1 MGLAKKVEI
10 RFACVGPQKQKGS
23 LASVFV
29 EATVRKVNILSKL
42 NLLLFPGSKSYPKN
56 GALKTFTLGLQHAFA
71 MSCATILVPLLTG
84 LDVGV
89 ALCMAG
95 VGTLVF
101 HLCTGGKMP
110 TFLGSSF
117 AFITA
122 LATVVGSEEFGADK
136 TERISAAMGGV
147 VAAGLIYVIIALLIK
162 IFGSRFIDRLFPPV
176 VRGVGIAIIGLN
188 LASAAINNIQSNNG
202 FEMFSAGYYWSWI
215 LALITC
221 LTAIILSS
229 YGKGMVKMSSIVI
242 ALGVGYILSMILTL
256 TGIAPEGLMNLDKV
270 GEHAWFEMP
279 NFVFPSIN
287 LKAIGMIAPIAIVT
301 CVEHVGDV
309 YANGAVVGRDFTKD
323 PGLHRTMLGDG
334 LATVVAGLFGGP
346 ANTTYSENTAV
357 LAATG
362 NYNPITLRVAAV
374 IAIVVSFL
382 GKAIG
387 VVETVPNC
395 VLGGACIVLY
405 GMISSVGLRTLVENH
420 VDFTK
425 NRNLCIAAVML
436 VLAMGGA
443 VIGGPDFSFSGIGL
457 GIIVGI
463 LLNLLLPPVDEP
475 DGKGLVAHSV
485 PEDEIVVEKDK

>member
-1 MGLAKKVEI
+1 
-10 RFACVGPQKQKGS
+10 
-23 LASVFV
+23 
-29 EATVRKVNILSKL
+29 
-42 NLLLFPGSKSYPKN
+42 
-56 GALKTFTLGLQHAFA
+56 

-95 VGTLVF
+95 VGTLLF
-101 HLCTGGKMP
+101 HICTGGKMP

-117 AFITA
+117 AFISA
-122 LATVVGSEEFGADK
+122 LCGVVGNDAFGATK
-136 TERISAAMGGV
+136 TEQISAAMGGII
-147 VAAGLIYVIIALLIK
+147 AAGAIYIIIALLIK
-162 IFGSRFIDRLFPPV
+162 IFGSKFMDKLFPPV

-202 FEMFSAGYYWSWI
+202 FEMFSPGYYWSWI

-242 ALGVGYILSMILTL
+242 ALGTGYILSMILTL
-256 TGIAPEGLMNLDKV
+256 TGIAPEGLMNLGKV
-270 GEHAWFEMP
+270 AEHGWLEVP
-279 NFVFPSIN
+279 KFVFPSFN
-287 LKAIGMIAPIAIVT
+287 LKAIGLIAPIAIVT

-309 YANGAVVGRDFTKD
+309 YANGAVVGKDFTKD

-334 LATVVAGLFGGP
+334 VATLVAGLFGGP

-362 NYNPITLRVAAV
+362 NYNPVTLRVAAL
-374 IAIVVSFL
+374 IAIVISFL

-457 GIIVGI
+457 GIIAGI
-463 LLNLLLPPVDEP
+463 LLNLVLPEIKP
-475 DGKGLVAHSV
+475 DDKGLVAHVV
-485 PEDEIVVEKDK
+485 PEDEIVDEKK

>member
-1 MGLAKKVEI
+1 M
-10 RFACVGPQKQKGS
+10 
-23 LASVFV
+23 
-29 EATVRKVNILSKL
+29 NILSKL
-42 NLLLFPGSKSYPKN
+42 NLLLFPGSKDYPKN
-56 GALKTFTLGLQHAFA
+56 GFVKSFTLGLEHAFA
-71 MSCATILVPLLTG
+71 MSCATILVPLITG

-95 VGTLVF
+95 IGTLIF

-117 AFITA
+117 AFISA
-122 LATVVGSEEFGADK
+122 LCGIIGNDAFGATKD
-136 TERISAAMGGV
+136 EQIAAAMGGIV
-147 VAAGLIYVIIALLIK
+147 VAGAVYLVIALIIK
-162 IFGSRFIDRLFPPV
+162 LFGSKFIDKLFPPI

-188 LASAAINNIQSNNG
+188 LSSAAINNIQSNNG

-221 LTAIILSS
+221 FTAIVLSS

-242 ALGVGYILSMILTL
+242 ALGIGYVLSLILTL
-256 TGIAPEGLMNLDKV
+256 AGIIPEGIMNLGRV
-270 GEHAWFEMP
+270 SEHSWFEVP
-279 NFVFPSIN
+279 NFVLPKFN

-309 YANGAVVGRDFTKD
+309 YANGAVVGRDFTKN

-334 LATVVAGLFGGP
+334 LATLVAGLFGGP

-362 NYNPITLRVAAV
+362 NYNPVTLRVAAV
-374 IAIVVSFL
+374 IAIVISFF

-387 VVETVPNC
+387 IVETVPNA

-405 GMISSVGLRTLVENH
+405 GMIASVGLRTLVENH

-425 NRNLCIAAVML
+425 NRNLSLAAVML

-457 GIIVGI
+457 GIIAGI
-463 LLNLLLPPVDEP
+463 ILNLILPE
-475 DGKGLVAHSV
+475 KEENNESGLVAHSL
-485 PEDEIVVEKDK
+485 PEEEIIKEKK

>member
-1 MGLAKKVEI
+1 M
-10 RFACVGPQKQKGS
+10 
-23 LASVFV
+23 
-29 EATVRKVNILSKL
+29 NILSKL
-42 NLLLFPGSKSYPKN
+42 NNLLFPGSKDYPKN

-95 VGTLVF
+95 IGTIIF
-101 HLCTGGKMP
+101 HLCTRGKMP

-117 AFITA
+117 AFIAA
-122 LATVVGSEEFGADK
+122 LQAVIGNPDFGATKDEQ
-136 TERISAAMGGV
+136 TAAAMGGIV
-147 VAAGLIYVIIALLIK
+147 VAGAIYVVVALLIK
-162 IFGSRFIDRLFPPV
+162 LFGSKFIDKLFPPV

-202 FEMFSAGYYWSWI
+202 FDMFSAGYYWSWV
-215 LALITC
+215 LAAVTL

-242 ALGVGYILSMILTL
+242 ALGTGYVLSLILTL
-256 TGIAPEGLMNLDKV
+256 AGVLPEGIMNLGKV
-270 GEHAWFEMP
+270 AEHGWFEVP
-279 NFVFPSIN
+279 HFVFPRFDMR
-287 LKAIGMIAPIAIVT
+287 AIGIIAPISIVT

-309 YANGAVVGRDFTKD
+309 YANGAVVGKDFTKD
-323 PGLHRTMLGDG
+323 PGLHKTMLGDG
-334 LATVVAGLFGGP
+334 LATLVAGLFGGP

-362 NYNPITLRVAAV
+362 NYNPVTLRVAAL
-374 IAIVVSFL
+374 IAIVISFL

-405 GMISSVGLRTLVENH
+405 GMISSVGLRTLVEEH

-425 NRNLCIAAVML
+425 NRNLCLAAVML

-463 LLNLLLPPVDEP
+463 LLNLILPEKKNDP
-475 DGKGLVAHSV
+475 DGKGLVAHVV
-485 PEDEIVVEKDK
+485 PENEIIKELDK

>member
-1 MGLAKKVEI
+1 M
-10 RFACVGPQKQKGS
+10 KG
-23 LASVFV
+23 V
-29 EATVRKVNILSKL
+29 TRIMNILSKL
-42 NLLLFPGSKSYPKN
+42 NLMLFPDSKEYPKN
-56 GALKTFTLGLQHAFA
+56 GAAKTFTLGLQHAFA

-89 ALCMAG
+89 ALFAAG
-95 VGTLVF
+95 LGTLIF
-101 HLCTGGKMP
+101 HLCTGGRMP

-122 LATVVGSEEFGADK
+122 LQAVVGNPEFGATKD
-136 TERISAAMGGV
+136 EQIAAAMGGI
-147 VAAGLIYVIIALLIK
+147 VAAGAFYVILAIIVK
-162 IFGSRFIDRLFPPV
+162 FFGSKFIDKLFPPV

-202 FEMFSAGYYWSWI
+202 FELFSAGYYWSWI

-221 LTAIILSS
+221 ITAIVLSS
-229 YGKGMVKMSSIVI
+229 YGKGMVKQSSIVI
-242 ALGVGYILSMILTL
+242 ALGVGYVLSLIVSL
-256 TGIAPEGLMNLDKV
+256 TGLAPEGLMNLNKV
-270 GEHAWFEMP
+270 AEHGWLEVP
-279 NFVFPSIN
+279 HFVLPSFN
-287 LKAIGMIAPIAIVT
+287 LKAIGLIAPIAIVT

-309 YANGAVVGRDFTKD
+309 YANGAVVGKNFTEK
-323 PGLHRTMLGDG
+323 PGLHRTFLGDG
-334 LATVVAGLFGGP
+334 LATLVAGLFGGP

-362 NYNPITLRVAAV
+362 NYNPVTLRVAAV
-374 IAIVVSFL
+374 IAIVISFF

-425 NRNLCIAAVML
+425 NRNLSIAAVML

-443 VIGGPDFSFSGIGL
+443 VIGVSSFSFSGIGL
-457 GIIVGI
+457 GIIAGI
-463 LLNLLLPPVDEP
+463 ILNLVLPESKEQ
-475 DGKGLVAHSV
+475 GIAHSV
-485 PEDEIVVEKDK
+485 PAEEIIEEKK